1 MLTMYTTVW
10 CGYCVRLKA
19 QLDRA
24 GVEFAEVDIEQDPSA
39 ADLVM
44 SLNSGNATVPTVVF
58 ADGSSATNP
67 SLREVLARVGSLTAG
82 EPVAEPLLD
91 QSPSH

>member
-1 MLTMYTTVW
+1 MYTTTW

-24 GVEFAEVDIEQDPSA
+24 GIGYREVDIEADPTA

-44 SLNSGNATVPTVVF
+44 SLNSGNATVPTLVF
-58 ADGSSATNP
+58 PDGSAATNP
-67 SLREVLARVGSLTAG
+67 SIGEVQRRLA
-82 EPVAEPLLD
+82 
-91 QSPSH
+91 